1 MAPSKAPLHSVSGT
15 PGDLAAARR
24 VLTSAGEALIALADT
39 LDGDFTRAVGVML
52 AAKGRIIVSGLGK
65 SGHVARKIAATL
77 SSTGTPAYFVHPA
90 EASHGDMGAIT
101 RQDVL
106 LLLSWGGE
114 TAELSDL
121 ITYAKRH
128 RIPIVG
134 IGANPDST
142 LIKAADVSLLLPRA
156 PEACPMGLAPTT
168 STTMMLSLGDALA
181 VALMERKGF
190 SPDQYRDFHPGGSL
204 GRALIRV
211 SDLMHSGA
219 EIPLTREDASMRD
232 VLLVMASGRL
242 GCVGIVDGAG
252 ALLGIVTDGDIRRHA
267 LNDGIENRKAAEV
280 MTTGPKIARPDQLA
294 AEALALMTENKITQL
309 FVLADDSSAPLGV
322 IHIHDCLRAGIA

>member
-1 MAPSKAPLHSVSGT
+1 MSPSKANLAPV
-15 PGDLAAARR
+15 PAPADLEAARR
-24 VLTSAGEALIALADT
+24 VLTSAAQALTSLADS
-39 LDGDFTRAVGVML
+39 LDGAFAQAVTAME
-52 AAKGRIIVSGLGK
+52 AAKGRVIVSGMGK
-65 SGHVARKIAATL
+65 SGHIARKIAATF

-101 RQDVL
+101 RADVL

-128 RIPIVG
+128 RIPLIG
-134 IGANPDST
+134 ITGNADSS
-142 LIKAADVSLLLPRA
+142 LAKAADTVLVLPKA
-156 PEACPMGLAPTT
+156 AEACPMGLAPTT

-190 SPDQYRDFHPGGSL
+190 DADQYRDFHPGGSL

-211 SDLMHSGA
+211 SDLMHAGG
-219 EIPLTREDASMRD
+219 EIPLARETTPMRE
-232 VLLVMASGRL
+232 VLLSMASGRL

-252 ALLGIVTDGDIRRHA
+252 ALVGIVTDGDVRRHVEA
-267 LNDGIENRKAAEV
+267 IETRTAGEV
-280 MTTGPKIARPDQLA
+280 MTHGPKTARPAQLA
-294 AEALALMTENKITQL
+294 AEALALMTDKKITQL
-309 FVLADDSSAPLGV
+309 FVLEDGSPVPLGV
-322 IHIHDCLRAGIA
+322 IHIHDCLRAGLS